1 MLHFLKSSSPFGIWL
16 VTLLISFTQD
26 TYPPEGFV
34 YIHKAIPSAQLEIR
48 YSGDHNFIGSPINGY
63 ERPVA
68 LMTREAATALKKAAD
83 KLETQG
89 YILKIFDAYRPQ
101 RAVNQFITWAKDPA
115 DVKMKQEFYPE
126 VDKKDLFRLGY
137 IASKSGHSRGSTV
150 DLTII
155 DKATGKEVDMGS
167 PYDFFGKISHHGAK
181 NITPQQTRNRE
192 LLMRALQQAGFRA
205 YPEEWWHYTLKEEPY
220 PDTYFDFP
228 VR

>member
-34 YIHKAIPSAQLEIR
+34 YIHKAIPSAQYEIR
-48 YSGDHNFIGSPINGY
+48 YSGDHNFIGSPIDGY

-68 LMTREAATALKKAAD
+68 LMTREAASALKKAAD

-101 RAVNQFITWAKDPA
+101 RAVNQFIAWAKDPA

-167 PYDFFGKISHHGAK
+167 PYDFFGEISHHGAQ

-192 LLMRALQQAGFRA
+192 LLMRAMQQAGFRA
-205 YPEEWWHYTLKEEPY
+205 YPEEWWHYTLKDEPY
-220 PDTYFDFP
+220 PETYHDFP
-228 VR
+228 VK